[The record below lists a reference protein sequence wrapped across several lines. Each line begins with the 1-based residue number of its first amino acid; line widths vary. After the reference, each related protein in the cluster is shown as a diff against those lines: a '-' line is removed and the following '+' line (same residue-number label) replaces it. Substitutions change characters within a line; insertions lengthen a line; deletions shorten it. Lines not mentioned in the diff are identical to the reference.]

1 MFFVALV
8 IAIPELHPQ
17 TCHLDGNTLTMLAAG
32 PAFAPLKWNVGQ
44 NNMGGYKG
52 RLLFVPF
59 DAPNTV
65 PTVPD
70 PGKAADNEALV
81 TAAGTFAF
89 PAEGTYKQPIYLYS
103 TDATV
108 DYKAEQQGEADGI
121 SYKQTLSFFFP
132 GNTPEMH
139 AFNAL
144 VKNTA
149 GYYVFEDSTENIC
162 FYRSF
167 IQCTKSKKRPSR
179 YHLYGYRRFQLLCDL
194 PGNSHRYGSHRRI
207 KTGPNASNRII

>member
-1 MFFVALV
+1 MKKYTYLILCLLFVALV

-65 PTVPD
+65 PTVPA

-89 PAEGTYKQPIYLYS
+89 PADINGKTNCSTFTKHFVPNLILLTQNKMCILLRWFHLFSSFVYLC
-103 TDATV
+103 
-108 DYKAEQQGEADGI
+108 I
-121 SYKQTLSFFFP
+121 SL
-132 GNTPEMH
+132 
-139 AFNAL
+139 A
-144 VKNTA
+144 
-149 GYYVFEDSTENIC
+149 
-162 FYRSF
+162 
-167 IQCTKSKKRPSR
+167 
-179 YHLYGYRRFQLLCDL
+179 
-194 PGNSHRYGSHRRI
+194 
-207 KTGPNASNRII
+207 